1 MEDNKMRNF
10 MKSDY
15 GIEKADKSDELN
27 SSMTIKESARDE
39 YTSTIKNIGG
49 GSNE

>member
-1 MEDNKMRNF
+1 MEDNKMKNF

-15 GIEKADKSDELN
+15 GIEKVDKSEELN
-27 SSMTIKESARDE
+27 NSMTIKEKARDE

-49 GSNE
+49 GSND